1 MQSTN
6 TITEFLTK
14 FTECIA
20 KETKERLTKE
30 QFNHKLCEIIFEK
43 NKDNK
48 KLGLFLLNEKVMR
61 DFINNSVWFIYC
73 IILYDYF
80 TKSS

>member
-14 FTECIA
+14 FTECIT

-48 KLGLFLLNEKVMR
+48 KLGLF
-61 DFINNSVWFIYC
+61 Y
-73 IILYDYF
+73 
-80 TKSS
+80 

>member
-6 TITEFLTK
+6 TITEFLTN

-20 KETKERLTKE
+20 KERLTKE

-73 IILYDYF
+73 IILYMIILQSQV
-80 TKSS
+80 KR